1 MADEYRAF
9 SLSRGKKPPIPGSTG
24 VTLSGTGDIVWKGE
38 EGTFNSTATFGT
50 ILDTD
55 PTPAST
61 ITNRAMD
68 QAEIDEYNTTISG

>member
-9 SLSRGKKPPIPGSTG
+9 SLSPGQKPPTGATG
-24 VTLSGTGDIVWKGE
+24 VTLSGTGDIVWVAE

-50 ILDTD
+50 ILGTD

-61 ITNRAMD
+61 ITNRSMD